1 MPIIKKKQKQLKPA
15 RVLTL
20 SLLGVIVVGT
30 FLLCLPISS
39 KDGSWTGFVDSL
51 FTAVSATSVTGIALF
66 DTFGKWTILGQTVI
80 LLMMQ
85 IGGLGLVT
93 IVTFFNFA
101 IGRKMG
107 LVKTNAAA
115 GEVSVT
121 GFVGSKRLFIRII
134 TYTLGIELAG
144 AALLCISFIPEYGAY
159 GIFMSLFMA
168 VSSFCNAGFDV
179 MSAGG
184 NTDGLTAYA
193 DKPQVL
199 LVMALLIF
207 LGGIGFVVW
216 DNLANYHKTKR
227 LFMHTKL
234 VLAFS
239 GIMLLVGFIAYF
251 IVCLVDV
258 DKYAGMGVGEKML
271 SSVFASFSSRTAG
284 FSVADLPYANDF
296 ARLATIMLMFVGAAP
311 GSTAGGIKV
320 TTLAI
325 LTATVMAVIRGRED
339 ASIYGH
345 RIPKKLVYKSVTVL
359 ALSIGFIMLSFASIY
374 LLTPE
379 TPELDILY
387 EVISAFTT
395 TGFSTG
401 VSDGGGA
408 IVKLIVC
415 LTMFVGRVGPVSLLL
430 SLTADKSGEG
440 KNKVMPDCEI
450 LIG

>member
-20 SLLGVIVVGT
+20 SLLGVIAAGT
-30 FLLCLPISS
+30 VLLCLPISS
-39 KDGSWTGFVDSL
+39 KDGGWTNFINSF
-51 FTAVSATSVTGIALF
+51 FTAVSATSVTGISLF
-66 DTFGKWTILGQTVI
+66 NTFDKWTLFGQTVI
-80 LLMMQ
+80 MLMMQ
-85 IGGLGLVT
+85 IGGLGLIT

-101 IGRKMG
+101 VGRKMG

-134 TYTLGIELAG
+134 TYTLSIELAG
-144 AALLCISFIPEYGAY
+144 AAVLCITFIPEFGAY
-159 GIFMSLFMA
+159 GVFMAFFMA

-179 MSAGG
+179 MNA
-184 NTDGLTAYA
+184 DGLTAYA

-239 GIMLLVGFIAYF
+239 GIMLLIGFIAYF

-258 DKYAGMGVGEKML
+258 DKYADMSIGEKIL

-296 ARLATIMLMFVGAAP
+296 ARLATIMLMFIGAAP

-325 LTATVMAVIRGRED
+325 LTATVAAVIRGREE

-359 ALSIGFIMLSFASIY
+359 ALSIGFIILSFASIY
-374 LLTPE
+374 LLIPDV
-379 TPELDILY
+379 PELDILY

-395 TGFSTG
+395 TGFSSG
-401 VSDGGGA
+401 VSDSGGA
-408 IVKLIVC
+408 IVRLIIC
-415 LTMFVGRVGPVSLLL
+415 LTMFVGRIGPVSLLL

>member
-20 SLLGVIVVGT
+20 SLMGIIVVGT
-30 FLLCLPISS
+30 LLLCLPVSS
-39 KDGSWTGFVDSL
+39 KSREWTDLLDSF

-66 DTFGKWTILGQTVI
+66 DTFAHWSVLGQVVI

-85 IGGLGLVT
+85 IGGLGLIT

-101 IGRKMG
+101 VGRRMG
-107 LVKTNAAA
+107 LIKASAAA

-144 AALLCISFIPEYGAY
+144 AALLCLTFIPEYGGY
-159 GIFMSLFMA
+159 GVFMAIFMA

-179 MSAGG
+179 MTAGG
-184 NTDGLTAYA
+184 NAEGLNAYS

-199 LVMALLIF
+199 VVMAMLIF

-239 GIMLLVGFIAYF
+239 GIMLLVGFAAYF
-251 IVCLVDV
+251 IVCLVEG
-258 DKYAGMGVGEKML
+258 DKYGDMSLGEKLL
-271 SSVFASFSSRTAG
+271 SSAFSSFSARTAG

-296 ARLATIMLMFVGAAP
+296 SRLATIMLMFVGAAP

-325 LTATVMAVIRGRED
+325 LTATVMAVIRGKED

-345 RIPKKLVYKSVTVL
+345 RIPKRLVYKSVTVL
-359 ALSIGFIMLSFASIY
+359 ALSIGFIMISFASIY
-374 LLTPE
+374 LLIPD
-379 TPELDILY
+379 TPELSILY

-401 VSDGGGA
+401 VSAAGGVA
-408 IVKLIVC
+408 VKLIIC

-440 KNKVMPDCEI
+440 KHKVMPDCEI